1 MKLGITT
8 GTCASAAALGALFKA
23 LGKDPSYVKTQLPN
37 GEYIDVEIIQAGVR
51 SNGHYFSMVKKVMKH
66 AV

>member
-23 LGKDPSYVKTQLPN
+23 LGKDPSYVKTQLRN
-37 GEYIDVEIIQAGVR
+37 GE
-51 SNGHYFSMVKKVMKH
+51 
-66 AV
+66 